1 VLSLYFIPKESEMRT
16 RTLPLFLIGL
26 LLAGLMPATAMAK
39 KKEEPAEEPAPSEAA
54 EKKDE
59 GKEKEKKNDEKSF
72 EEVVEDFEVIE
83 GLFTFYRN
91 EKEGKTFLEIRPEQ
105 LDKIYLCS
113 ITRTAGDGYFFD
125 SGAMLN
131 EFPFVFKRVGKKIQ
145 FLHKNVYFQA
155 ASDAAINRALDR
167 GLSDS
172 LVGAAKIESAPHPD
186 RGSVLVNPS
195 GFFVKDI
202 AAIGYIFKEF
212 FKEFQYGFDKENSYL
227 GELKSFPENSE
238 IDVVLHFKSDAPKN
252 VPTLPDP
259 RSFRH
264 IYHYSLS
271 NLPSTSFRARLADD
285 RVGHFL
291 TMHQDYTSQLQ
302 DTPYVRYVNRW
313 HLEKSEPKFAVSKPR
328 QPIVFW
334 LENTIP
340 VQFRDAVREGILLWN
355 TAFER
360 IGFENAIV
368 VKQMPDDADWDPADV
383 RYNTVRW
390 IVRPGGGYAVGP
402 SRTNP
407 FTGQIYDAD
416 IRVSADMMRFIYRE
430 FQEFA
435 QPVAQGDAIA
445 ARLGIINRT
454 RGLCDHQQGAT
465 QQAAFGW
472 SVLSSRAAAA
482 VGGRVDLEEFI
493 HQFLVEVIAHEVGHT
508 LGLRHN
514 FKAST
519 IRAVDDLHDAN
530 NAFTG
535 SVMDYNPVNV
545 APEGEAQGMYYQT
558 MLGPYDHWAIE
569 YAYTPIDAGGTESEA
584 AVLDRIASKVADPLL
599 QYGTDEDAFFGP
611 RGMDPTA
618 TRWDLGSDSVAY
630 YTDRLGLAQ
639 ELWSNLEEK
648 FETPGERYQKL
659 RQVFGQG
666 LGEYRGAVFNI
677 AKWIGGIYHRRDH
690 VGDPGGRLPFEPVP
704 AAKQRQAL
712 EFLAKQIFAPDAF
725 EIPSSLLNKLAS
737 ERFYDFTFSLFDQP
751 RNDYPIHTI
760 LRSIQALP
768 LDHLFS
774 PVLMSRMLD
783 IELRG
788 GDHLTLAE
796 VYQGVRESIWTE
808 VDSSD
813 NIDSVRRG
821 LQRLHLEKLIGLV
834 VKPQPGVPE
843 DASALARADLKTL
856 RVGIRTSLS
865 TGGLDAYTRAHLDE
879 TLATIDAA
887 LEAGIQRQIGT

>member
-1 VLSLYFIPKESEMRT
+1 MRK

-26 LLAGLMPATAMAK
+26 LLAGLMPTTAMAK
-39 KKEEPAEEPAPSEAA
+39 KKEEPAEKPAPSEAT

-59 GKEKEKKNDEKSF
+59 GKEKEKNDEKSF
-72 EEVVEDFEVIE
+72 EDVVEDFAVIE

-91 EKEGKTFLEIRPEQ
+91 EKEGKTYLEIRPEQ

-125 SGAMLN
+125 SGAMLD

-155 ASDAAINRALDR
+155 ASDAAIHRALDR

-172 LVGAAKIESAPHPD
+172 LVGAAKIESAPHPE
-186 RGSVLVNPS
+186 RGSVLVDPS

-212 FKEFQYGFDKENSYL
+212 IKEFQYGFDKENSYL
-227 GELKSFPENSE
+227 GKLKSFPENSE

-271 NLPSTSFRARLADD
+271 TLPSTSFRPRLADD
-285 RVGHFL
+285 RLGHFL

-313 HLEKSEPKFAVSKPR
+313 HLDKSEPKFAVSKPR

-340 VQFRDAVREGILLWN
+340 VQYRDAVREGILLWN

-360 IGFENAIV
+360 IGFEDAIE

-390 IVRPGGGYAVGP
+390 IIRPGGGYAVGP

-416 IRVSADMMRFIYRE
+416 IRVSADMMRFVYRE

-465 QQAAFGW
+465 EQAAFGW
-472 SVLSSRAAAA
+472 SVLSSRATAAA
-482 VGGRVDLEEFI
+482 ATAGGRVDLEEFI

-514 FKAST
+514 FKPST
-519 IRAVDDLHDAN
+519 IRTTDSLHDPN

-545 APEGEAQGMYYQT
+545 ASEDDAQGMYYQT

-569 YAYTPIDAGGTESEA
+569 YAYSPIDANSTESEKTI
-584 AVLDRIASKVADPLL
+584 LDRIASKAADPML
-599 QYGTDEDAFFGP
+599 QYGTDYDAFNGP
-611 RGMDPTA
+611 RGMDPSA
-618 TRWDLGSDSVAY
+618 TRWDLGADSVNY
-630 YTDRLGLAQ
+630 YIGRVDLAQ
-639 ELWSNLEEK
+639 ELWSNLENK
-648 FETPGERYQKL
+648 FETPGEQYQKL
-659 RQVFGQG
+659 RRVFGQG
-666 LGEYRGAVFNI
+666 IGEYRTAVRNVT
-677 AKWIGGIYHRRDH
+677 KYIGGLYHRYDH
-690 VGDPGGRLPFEPVP
+690 VGDPGGRVPYEPVP
-704 AAKQRQAL
+704 AAKQREAL
-712 EFLAKQIFAPDAF
+712 DFLARQIFAPNAF
-725 EIPSSLLNKLAS
+725 EIPSSLMNKLAT
-737 ERFYDFTFSLFDQP
+737 ERLNDFSFSFWERP
-751 RNDYPIHTI
+751 RNDFPLHDMIH
-760 LRSIQALP
+760 SIQRLP
-768 LDHLFS
+768 LDHIYS
-774 PVLMSRMLD
+774 PTLMSRMLD

-796 VYQGVRESIWTE
+796 VFQGLRESIWTE
-808 VDSSD
+808 VDGSD

-834 VKPQPGVPE
+834 VKPQPGIPE
-843 DASALARADLKTL
+843 DASALARSDLKAL
-856 RVGIRTSLS
+856 QAGIRTNLS